1 MASYDY
7 DVIIIGGG
15 AGAIVAARL
24 LAKGKKSVALI
35 EEHKLGGECPQ
46 YACIPTKALLASAHL
61 YHQARNA
68 DQLGL
73 RGSGVGFN
81 YPSVKAWKDKAV
93 RNTGV
98 GETEKSL
105 IDDGISVIHGSAH
118 FVDAHTVTVGRA
130 RFSAQEF
137 VIATGSEIAVPHI
150 PGMSRED
157 FLTYKDAIN
166 LSRPPKSIAIIGGGS
181 VGLEFATLFG
191 SFGSKVYVVEK
202 ASHLMPREDP
212 LVGTTVKT
220 NLEKE
225 YDISC
230 ITSTTLQSLSKKGRK
245 KHLILK
251 SAGKLHAIVVDE
263 ILMATGKKPSMDLG
277 LENAGVTYSNQ
288 GIAVDRHL
296 HTSAR
301 HIYAI
306 GDCIGGYQFTH
317 VSLYQGRVVA
327 HNMLHKKM
335 LTTDY
340 RAIPRTVFT
349 APEIASVGPT
359 PFELRRMDL
368 KVRSV
373 AIDINV
379 VGRSFASTKNRG
391 FVKVTVDTTSGKL
404 LSASIV
410 APHASEMIHEL
421 TLAVANGL
429 TASDVANTIHAF
441 PTWSEAIRVAC
452 SKLARTQ

>member
-7 DVIIIGGG
+7 DVIIIGSG

-35 EEHKLGGECPQ
+35 EEHKLGGECPR

-98 GETEKSL
+98 RETEKSL
-105 IDDGISVIHGSAH
+105 INDGISIIHGSAH
-118 FVDAHTVTVGRA
+118 FVDAHSVTVGRA
-130 RFSAQEF
+130 RFSAKEF
-137 VIATGSEIAVPHI
+137 IIATGSEISVPNV
-150 PGMSRED
+150 PGITRED

-166 LSRPPKSIAIIGGGS
+166 LSRPPKSIAIIGGGA

-212 LVGTTVKT
+212 LVGATVKT

-225 YDISC
+225 YDITC
-230 ITSTTLQSLSKKGRK
+230 ITHATLQNILKKGRK

-263 ILMATGKKPSMDLG
+263 ILMATSKKPTTDIG
-277 LENAGVTYSNQ
+277 LENAGVAYSPQ
-288 GIAVDRHL
+288 GITVDGHL
-296 HTSAR
+296 RTSSQ

-306 GDCIGGYQFTH
+306 GDCTGGYQFTH
-317 VSLYQGRVVA
+317 VSLYQGRVAV
-327 HNMLHKKM
+327 HNLLHRKM
-335 LTTDY
+335 VSTDY
-340 RAIPRTVFT
+340 RAVPRTVFT

-359 PFELRRMDL
+359 PLELKHMGINI
-368 KVRSV
+368 RST
-373 AIDINV
+373 AIDINM

-391 FVKVTVDTTSGKL
+391 FVKVTVNAKSGML

-421 TLAVANGL
+421 TLAIANRL
-429 TASDVANTIHAF
+429 TASDVASTIHAF

-452 SKLARTQ
+452 SKVTRIQ

>member
-15 AGAIVAARL
+15 AGAIVTARL

-35 EEHKLGGECPQ
+35 EEHKLGGECPR
-46 YACIPTKALLASAHL
+46 YACIPIKALLASAHL

-98 GETEKSL
+98 NETEKSL
-105 IDDGISVIHGSAH
+105 IEDGISVIHGSAH

-137 VIATGSEIAVPHI
+137 VIASGSEIAVPHV

-166 LSRPPKSIAIIGGGS
+166 LSRPPKSLAIIGGGA

-191 SFGSKVYVVEK
+191 SFGSKVYIIEK
-202 ASHLMPREDP
+202 ASHLMSREDP
-212 LVGTTVKT
+212 LVGSTIKAS
-220 NLEKE
+220 LEKD
-225 YDISC
+225 YDITC
-230 ITSTTLQSLSKKGRK
+230 IARTTLQSISKKGRK

-251 SAGKLHAIVVDE
+251 SAGKLHAVVVDE
-263 ILMATGKKPSMDLG
+263 ILMATGKKPAVDIG
-277 LENAGVTYSNQ
+277 LENAGVTYSPK

-296 HTSAR
+296 HTSTR
-301 HIYAI
+301 HIFAI

-335 LTTDY
+335 VNTDY

-359 PFELRRMDL
+359 PLQL
-368 KVRSV
+368 KHLGIKVRST
-373 AIDINV
+373 AIDINMV
-379 VGRSFASTKNRG
+379 SRSFASTKNSG
-391 FVKVTVDTTSGKL
+391 FVKVTVDAKSGKL

-410 APHASEMIHEL
+410 APHASEMVHEL
-421 TLAVANGL
+421 TLAIANGL

-441 PTWSEAIRVAC
+441 PTWSEAIRVVC
-452 SKLARTQ
+452 SKLART

>member
-7 DVIIIGGG
+7 DVIVIGGG

-35 EEHKLGGECPQ
+35 EEHKLGGECPR

-105 IDDGISVIHGSAH
+105 INDGVSVIHGSAH
-118 FVDAHTVTVGRA
+118 FVDAHAVTVGRA

-137 VIATGSEIAVPHI
+137 IIATGSEIAVPHI

-166 LSRPPKSIAIIGGGS
+166 LSRPPKSIAIIGGGA

-202 ASHLMPREDP
+202 ASHLLPREDP

-220 NLEKE
+220 NLEND
-225 YDISC
+225 YDITC
-230 ITSTTLQSLSKKGRK
+230 MTQATLQSLSKRGRK

-263 ILMATGKKPSMDLG
+263 LLMASGKKPTTDIG
-277 LENAGVTYSNQ
+277 LENAGVTYSTQ
-288 GIAVDRHL
+288 GISVDGHL
-296 HTSAR
+296 RTSAR
-301 HIYAI
+301 HIFAI

-317 VSLYQGRVVA
+317 VSLYQGKIAA
-327 HNMLHKKM
+327 HNLLHRKM
-335 LTTDY
+335 ASTDY

-349 APEIASVGPT
+349 VQETASVGPT
-359 PFELRRMDL
+359 PLELKHMGFR
-368 KVRSV
+368 VRST
-373 AIDINV
+373 AIDINM
-379 VGRSFASTKNRG
+379 VGRSFASTKNQG
-391 FVKVTVDTTSGKL
+391 FVKVTIDAKSSKI

-452 SKLARTQ
+452 SKLART